1 MSYASASDRLNK
13 MKTENRPM
21 DQWLDKM
28 GFRGVVVVKAWH
40 IGLKRKQ
47 GREELEIENRQ
58 LSLGVSLERRAEM
71 TW

>member
-1 MSYASASDRLNK
+1 
-13 MKTENRPM
+13 MKTENGPM
-21 DQWLDKM
+21 DPWLGKT
-28 GFRGVVVVKAWH
+28 GFGGGVVVKAWH
-40 IGLKRKQ
+40 IGLKKKQ